1 MYSRSLFSYW
11 AWQLKAIMNHDIYRP
26 FGNSMEHSAKAVRA
40 KTFIIWAQ
48 QHLMVNPEP
57 AQTYAKHLQAD
68 TFALTGDC
76 RH

>member
-11 AWQLKAIMNHDIYRP
+11 AWQLKATMNHDIYRP
-26 FGNSMEHSAKAVRA
+26 FENSMEQSAKAVRA
-40 KTFIIWAQ
+40 KTFITWAQ